1 VSSNIGIVSRTL
13 TFILAGGSGKRL
25 HPLTRNKPK
34 PLVPFGGVFRIID
47 FTLSNC
53 VNSSLRKVYLLTQP
67 KHVSLHRYIEQ
78 AANNPD
84 SSFSPERGGSLT
96 CLSPN
101 QSSGY
106 RGTADAV
113 FQNMSIIERERPEF
127 VLILAADHIYKMDYT
142 RLLRHHADS
151 GADLTMAAV
160 EYPRS
165 TAGSLGVLAVNSR
178 NEVIGFEEKPE
189 DPKPL
194 PKNPG
199 SVLVSMGIYVFSTRA
214 LIKMVTE
221 DAWRRS
227 SNHDFGS
234 NVIPDAIGRLR
245 VCAYDFTAAAH
256 STARYWR
263 DVGTIDNYYRSQMEL
278 LQVNSPFDPYNDAL
292 WPTFSFGESSVV
304 NSPLTEV
311 WGPNSTLDSV
321 VSRRSAIFDA
331 RIVRSVISKAVRVET
346 SAEIESSVLLP
357 GVRVGRGAR
366 IRRAVIDENAEI
378 PEGAEIGY
386 DLDTDRRRFQVS
398 RTGIVVVP
406 ADATIAPD
414 AFWETSGT
422 GTRKWR
428 A

>member
-1 VSSNIGIVSRTL
+1 MSSHTGILSRTL
-13 TFILAGGSGKRL
+13 TFILAGGNGKRL

-53 VNSSLRKVYLLTQP
+53 VNSNLKKVYVLTHQ

-78 AANNPD
+78 AAGNPD
-84 SSFSPERGGSLT
+84 SSFSHERGGSLT

-113 FQNMSIIERERPEF
+113 FQNMSVIERERPEF

-142 RLLRHHADS
+142 QLLRHHADC
-151 GADLTMAAV
+151 GADLTVAAV

-165 TAGSLGVLAVNSR
+165 TAGSLGVLALNSR
-178 NEVIGFEEKPE
+178 NEVISFEEKPE

-194 PKNPG
+194 LKNPG
-199 SVLVSMGIYVFSTRA
+199 SVLVSMGIYVFSTPA
-214 LIKMVTE
+214 LIKAVTE

-234 NVIPDAIGRLR
+234 NIIPDAIGRLR
-245 VCAYDFTAAAH
+245 VCAYNFTAAAQ

-263 DVGTIDNYYRSQMEL
+263 DVGTIDTYYRSQMEL

-292 WPTFSFGESSVV
+292 WPTYAFGESNVV
-304 NSPLTEV
+304 NSPLAEV
-311 WGPNSTLDSV
+311 WGPNSMLDSV

-331 RIVRSVISKAVRVET
+331 RVVRSIVSKGVRIET
-346 SAEIESSVLLP
+346 SAQIESAVLLP

-366 IRRAVIDENAEI
+366 IRRAVIDEYVEI
-378 PEGAEIGY
+378 PEDTEIGY
-386 DLDTDRRRFQVS
+386 DLDMDRRRFQVS
-398 RTGIVVVP
+398 RGGIVVIP
-406 ADATIAPD
+406 AEATIVPD
-414 AFWETSGT
+414 DVWETSAT
-422 GTRKWR
+422 ATRRWQ

>member
-1 VSSNIGIVSRTL
+1 VSSNTGIVSRTL
-13 TFILAGGSGKRL
+13 TFVLAGGNGKRL

-34 PLVPFGGVFRIID
+34 PLVPFGGVFRVID

-53 VNSSLRKVYLLTQP
+53 VNSNLRKVYLLTQQ
-67 KHVSLHRYIEQ
+67 KHVSLHRYIEK
-78 AANNPD
+78 AASNPD
-84 SSFSPERGGSLT
+84 SSFSHERGGSLA

-113 FQNMSIIERERPEF
+113 FQNMAIIERERPEF
-127 VLILAADHIYKMDYT
+127 VLVLAADHIYKMDYT
-142 RLLRHHADS
+142 QLLRRHADS

-165 TAGSLGVLAVNSR
+165 TAGSLGVLAMNSR
-178 NEVIGFEEKPE
+178 NEVIAFEEKPD
-189 DPKPL
+189 DPKPML
-194 PKNPG
+194 KNPG
-199 SVLVSMGIYVFSTRA
+199 SVLVSMGVYVFSTSA

-234 NVIPDAIGRLR
+234 NIIPDAIGRLR
-245 VCAYDFTAAAH
+245 VCAYNFTAEAH
-256 STARYWR
+256 GTARYWR

-292 WPTFSFGESSVV
+292 WPTYAFGESNVL
-304 NSPLTEV
+304 NSALTEV

-331 RIVRSVISKAVRVET
+331 RVARSVISKAVRVET

-366 IRRAVIDENAEI
+366 IRRAVIDEYIEI
-378 PEGAEIGY
+378 PDGTEIGY
-386 DLDTDRRRFQVS
+386 DLDMDRQRFHVS
-398 RTGIVVVP
+398 RGGIVVIP
-406 ADATIAPD
+406 AGATIVPD
-414 AFWETSGT
+414 AVWETSGT
-422 GTRKWR
+422 ATRRWR